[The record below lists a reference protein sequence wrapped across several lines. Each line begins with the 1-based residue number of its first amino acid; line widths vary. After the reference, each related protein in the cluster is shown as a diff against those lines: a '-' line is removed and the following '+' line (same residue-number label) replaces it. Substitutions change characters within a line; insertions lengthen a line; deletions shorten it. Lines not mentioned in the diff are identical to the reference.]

1 MLMHTREGA
10 TVVWHSR
17 KKIPTKPDNR
27 WTIHFKDSALFDPF
41 CCRERIISYLRWAVF
56 IFTMDKPIWAKPSFT
71 WYIFLK
77 FDTSLAKSTTICL
90 LEFFYRLSKKSFV
103 RFLYGVGPL
112 ATSSLAWWFR
122 SLKSSLKLDS
132 AVVSIGSSETFLSF
146 SHFSWY

>member
-90 LEFFYRLSKKSFV
+90 LEFFYRLSKKVLCPIFIWRGTSRDFV
-103 RFLYGVGPL
+103 SCL
-112 ATSSLAWWFR
+112 
-122 SLKSSLKLDS
+122 
-132 AVVSIGSSETFLSF
+132 VVSQPKKLAETGFCGSFNRFFRNFLIF
-146 SHFSWY
+146 